1 MASAEA
7 SNHSD
12 PNHTQSTQL
21 GSSSNT
27 KSNSPNPF
35 LLNASENPS
44 NILVTQPLLG
54 MKNY

>member
-35 LLNASENPS
+35 LLSASKNPS